1 MIQKEFVTLVKRWN
15 MENKGKKNNQ
25 EELKKKL
32 HELIDSIDD
41 EHVLNVLNE
50 AVVPY
55 VIENRTKEADEDEED
70 DDLTEEQLKELDDAI
85 AEVDRGETISFESFE
100 EFKKN
105 MEEWRASIKSAK
117 GLK

>member
-1 MIQKEFVTLVKRWN
+1 
-15 MENKGKKNNQ
+15 MENKSKKNNQ

-32 HELIDSIDD
+32 HELIDSIED

-50 AVVPY
+50 EVLPY
-55 VIENRTKEADEDEED
+55 VIENRTKEADEED
-70 DDLTEEQLKELDDAI
+70 DELAEEQLKELDEAI
-85 AEVDRGETISFESFE
+85 AEVDRGETISFESFD

>member
-1 MIQKEFVTLVKRWN
+1 MHMAKKN
-15 MENKGKKNNQ
+15 KKNNQ

-41 EHVLNVLNE
+41 EHTLSVLHE
-50 AVVPY
+50 DVVPY
-55 VIENRTKEADEDEED
+55 VIENRSKEADEEE
-70 DDLTEEQLKELDDAI
+70 DDLTEDELKELDEAI
-85 AEVDRGETISFESFE
+85 EEVDRGETISFE

-105 MEEWRASIKSAK
+105 MEEWRARLRSAK

>member
-1 MIQKEFVTLVKRWN
+1 
-15 MENKGKKNNQ
+15 MENKDKKNQ

-41 EHVLNVLNE
+41 EHTLNVLNE
-50 AVVPY
+50 DIVPY
-55 VIENRTKEADEDEED
+55 VIENRTKEADEEADEAENS
-70 DDLTEEQLKELDDAI
+70 LTEEQLKELDESI

>member
-1 MIQKEFVTLVKRWN
+1 
-15 MENKGKKNNQ
+15 MEDKDKKNNQ

-50 AVVPY
+50 DIMPY
-55 VIENRTKEADEDEED
+55 VIENRTKEADEEADEAED
-70 DDLTEEQLKELDDAI
+70 NLTEEQLKELDEAI

>member
-1 MIQKEFVTLVKRWN
+1 MKHWN
-15 MENKGKKNNQ
+15 MENKDKNNK

-32 HELIDSIDD
+32 HELIDSIED
-41 EHVLNVLNE
+41 EHTLSVLNE
-50 AVVPY
+50 DIVPY
-55 VIENRTKEADEDEED
+55 VIENRTKEADEAE
-70 DDLTEEQLKELDDAI
+70 DDLTEEQLKELDEAI

>member
-1 MIQKEFVTLVKRWN
+1 
-15 MENKGKKNNQ
+15 MENKDKKNQ

-41 EHVLNVLNE
+41 EHTLSVLHE
-50 AVVPY
+50 DVVPY
-55 VIENRTKEADEDEED
+55 VIENRSKEADAEADEAEDN
-70 DDLTEEQLKELDDAI
+70 LTEEQLKELDEAI
-85 AEVDRGETISFESFE
+85 DEVDRGETISFESFE